1 MFLAM
6 PKSAR
11 IVAGRIPHHE
21 ELVVQVIYG
30 VNAAYV
36 LPALVSIYSLW
47 KNTSQPVEV
56 TIYVDGIT
64 EQNQYAIQ
72 GVNETC
78 GMSIQVKNFDGTG
91 LEAYVN
97 PRLPTVSLLPLLL
110 PRLEKGRCLF
120 IDADTLIKGDVW
132 ELLSTDLKGMPIG
145 ACTDMGQ
152 VTYLERRFLNTRISD
167 IFRPTR
173 TRRKRMNYID
183 RIAGLGFVPRE
194 NYFNSG
200 VLVMECDAIR
210 GEYPHYADLASLD
223 KLRSF
228 REFPDQDRLN
238 EFFAERWCRL
248 PLKWNV
254 RPGIV
259 RDVEQRKAKF
269 RNIST
274 ELQVQMR
281 DATADPKL
289 WHFMGGRKPWI
300 KRWSNMLMARQA
312 FKDYVNTCWEF
323 RNQTGIRFGV

>member
-1 MFLAM
+1 M
-6 PKSAR
+6 
-11 IVAGRIPHHE
+11 
-21 ELVVQVIYG
+21 QVIYG

-47 KNTSQPVEV
+47 KHASQPVDI
-56 TIYVDGIT
+56 TIYIDGIT

-78 GMSIQVKNFDGTG
+78 EMSIRVKNFDGTG

-97 PRLPTVSLLPLLL
+97 PRFPTVSLLPLLL

-120 IDADTLIKGDVW
+120 IDADTLVKGDVW
-132 ELLSTDLKGMPIG
+132 ELLSADLGGMPIG
-145 ACTDMGQ
+145 ACMDMGQ
-152 VTYLERRFLNTRISD
+152 VTFLERRILNTRVSD
-167 IFRPTR
+167 VLRPSR

-183 RIAGLGFVPRE
+183 RIAGLGFVPKE

-200 VLVMECDAIR
+200 VLVMECDTIR

-223 KLRSF
+223 KLRPF

-238 EFFAERWCRL
+238 EFFAERWCQL

-254 RPGIV
+254 RPGMKQ
-259 RDVEQRKAKF
+259 DVEQRQYRF
-269 RNIST
+269 RHVSD
-274 ELQVQMR
+274 ELREHMQ
-281 DATADPKL
+281 DAIADPKL

-300 KRWSNMLMARQA
+300 KRWTNAFRIREA
-312 FKDYVNTCWEF
+312 FKDYANTCVEF
-323 RNQTGIRFGV
+323 RNQTGILFGL